1 MPTTTNHRSRVASA
15 FLALASLCF
24 ASAHAQNQ
32 PPESATIDSVYQG
45 SNRSSD
51 SPFGALIRL
60 RYGAGWVRVEAYE
73 LVDGTGEVLRDLVQD
88 DGKQS
93 VGFDM
98 TRRAGWKRT
107 SSLNTSVGGIG
118 LEAFCAPTA
127 WYRLIEHAKELG
139 ESPRPGASAGES
151 IWETGGVRV
160 IVDDATGRISSA
172 GWWDASG
179 LPKRVFVYDDWGG
192 IDGLVLPR
200 LIRVQEPDRFSTEP
214 RVYERTYRI
223 TKASSI
229 ANPGTPPPFSFPASV
244 LVTDANTGIVSNSQ
258 GKPVGQ
264 VNQSAST
271 GWSPSQQQLTLVAGC
286 AGLGFFVLAA
296 YVYWKRR
303 A

>member
-1 MPTTTNHRSRVASA
+1 MNSA
-15 FLALASLCF
+15 KRGGGWPRKFDVLAAMGAGAISLCF

-107 SSLNTSVGGIG
+107 SSLNTGVDGIG

-151 IWETGGVRV
+151 VWETGGVGV
-160 IVDDATGRISSA
+160 IVDDATSRISSA

-200 LIRVQEPDRFSTEP
+200 LIRVQEPNRSRPSPGCMNARTGSRKPPPSRIQERP
-214 RVYERTYRI
+214 RRSHSRRPCWSRTRIPASYRI
-223 TKASSI
+223 AR
-229 ANPGTPPPFSFPASV
+229 ANPSG
-244 LVTDANTGIVSNSQ
+244 
-258 GKPVGQ
+258 
-264 VNQSAST
+264 
-271 GWSPSQQQLTLVAGC
+271 
-286 AGLGFFVLAA
+286 
-296 YVYWKRR
+296 R
-303 A
+303 